1 MRKLSLAAV
10 AAVLLAAPLAADAQ
24 LQLGARLGYSIPS
37 GESDKGYKIS
47 DSVAAQIPI
56 TLELGY
62 RSGNFSPGLFI
73 DIAPGILASDRSRA
87 CDAAGVTCATLGLR
101 FGVQGNFSFAPP
113 TEPVSPWIGG
123 RLAIESLAYAT
134 AIGGSSTTFGLGGWG
149 LGLQGGVDFNSGA
162 LAIGPF
168 VALDFAKFSTFTED
182 DGTGSVSG
190 DIPSS
195 AQTWH
200 SWITFGAKLG
210 LTF

>member
-1 MRKLSLAAV
+1 MRKVSLAAV

-47 DSVAAQIPI
+47 DITTGQIPI
-56 TLELGY
+56 TLEIGY
-62 RSGNFSPGLFI
+62 RSGNFSPGLFL
-73 DIAPGILASDRSRA
+73 DIAPGILNSDRSNA
-87 CDAAGVTCATLGLR
+87 CDASGVTCATLGLR
-101 FGVQGNFSFAPP
+101 FGVQGNFAFAP

-123 RLAIESLAYAT
+123 RLAIESLAYAE
-134 AIGGSSTTFGLGGWG
+134 AVGGTSMSLGFGGWG

-168 VALDFAKFSTFTED
+168 VALDFAKYSTITFN
-182 DGTGSVSG
+182 DGTGTSSG